1 MQAVQRDM
9 GSWSRICSFVLAGI
23 FLLPG
28 VALSETCTTQSAMTA
43 TDRDALVNVS
53 RTLAEKIQAGD
64 AEAVH
69 GLTVAEFAKDFG
81 AIQGAVASTST
92 KVKGA
97 TLIVEQVYLLDAS
110 DLKRSP
116 DGSAANAEF
125 LCSLN
130 HSIAEA
136 DFLIPSL
143 NPGKYGFAIVEAQ
156 GIPAPWRLPFLLR
169 QEGGKW
175 LMSGLYPGP
184 MTAAGH
190 DGLWY
195 WTQAREMQKS
205 KEQWN
210 AWLYYQQAANL
221 LAPASFIQSTHLEK
235 LKSETSAAAP
245 PAASQGISADVPLV
259 VKGKDGT
266 DYYFTGLGTDDSM
279 AKDKIDVT
287 AKLKVDAIGDPAA
300 ARKRN
305 LNAMSAL
312 LSAYPEMR
320 KGFHGVWVFAESA
333 GQNPFASEETMSAIP

>member
-9 GSWSRICSFVLAGI
+9 GFMIRWICSFVAGF
-23 FLLPG
+23 FLLSG
-28 VALSETCTTQSAMTA
+28 VAWGESCTTQSAMTA
-43 TDRDALVNVS
+43 TDRDALVSAS
-53 RTLAEKIQAGD
+53 RGLAEKIQAGD
-64 AEAVH
+64 AEAVR
-69 GLTVAEFAKDFG
+69 GLTVAEYAKDFG
-81 AIQGAVASTST
+81 AVQGAVASASA

-97 TLIVEQVYLLDAS
+97 MLVVEQVYLLDAS
-110 DLKRSP
+110 DLKRTS
-116 DGSAANAEF
+116 DGSAPNSEF

-143 NPGKYGFAIVEAQ
+143 SPGRYGFAIVEAQ
-156 GIPAPWRLPFLLR
+156 GVAAPWRLSFLLR

-175 LMSGLYPGP
+175 LMAGFYPGP

-195 WTQAREMQKS
+195 WTQARAMQRD
-205 KEQWN
+205 KELWN
-210 AWLYYQQAANL
+210 AWLYYQQAENL
-221 LAPASFIQSTHLEK
+221 LTPASFIQSTHLEK
-235 LKSETSAAAP
+235 LKSETAAAAP
-245 PAASQGISADVPLV
+245 PAVSQGISADVPLV

-266 DYYFTGLGTDDSM
+266 DYYFTALGTDDSL
-279 AKDKIDVT
+279 AKDKVDVT
-287 AKLKVDAIGDPAA
+287 AKLKVDAIGDPTA

-320 KGFHGVWVFAESA
+320 KGFHGIWIFAEA
-333 GQNPFASEETMSAIP
+333 PGQNPFASEETMSAIP